1 MGMLDKRVALITG
14 AGAGIGKRIAL
25 SFADQGADI
34 ICLDLDRE
42 GLLAAVSEIE
52 SKGQKALGLVTDISD
67 IKGVSDAIDKS
78 LEKLDKIDILVN
90 NAGITRDN
98 LALRMS
104 EEDWDLVLKVNLK
117 GAFNCSKVVSKH
129 MIKNRFGRIINI
141 ASIIGIIGNAGQANY
156 AASKGGL
163 IALTKSLAK
172 EFASR
177 NINVNAIAPG
187 FIRTKM
193 TDALGDEV
201 KKKMLDGIT
210 LERFGEPDDVAKAAL
225 FLASDL
231 SDYITSQVIVVD
243 GGMIS

>member
-1 MGMLDKRVALITG
+1 MGMLDNRTALITG
-14 AGAGIGKRIAL
+14 AGGGIGERIAL
-25 SFADQGADI
+25 NFAQQGADI
-34 ICLDLDRE
+34 VCLDLDRE
-42 GLLAAVSEIE
+42 GLLNTVSMIE
-52 SKGQKALGLVTDISD
+52 SKGREALGLVSDISNLEE
-67 IKGVSDAIDKS
+67 VNDAVDKS
-78 LEKLDKIDILVN
+78 LEKFKKIDILVN

-98 LALRMS
+98 LLLRMN
-104 EEDWDLVLKVNLK
+104 EEDWDSVLKVNLK
-117 GAFNCSKVVSKH
+117 GAFICSKAVSKH
-129 MIKNRFGRIINI
+129 MIKSRYGRIINI

-187 FIRTKM
+187 FIKTKM
-193 TDALGDEV
+193 TDKLEAEV
-201 KKKMLDGIT
+201 KEKMLEGI
-210 LERFGEPDDVAKAAL
+210 LLKRFGDPDDVAKTAL

>member
-1 MGMLDKRVALITG
+1 MGMLDNRTALITG
-14 AGAGIGKRIAL
+14 AGGGIGERIAL
-25 SFADQGADI
+25 SFAQQGADI
-34 ICLDLDRE
+34 VCLDLDRE
-42 GLLAAVSEIE
+42 GLLNTVSMIE
-52 SKGQKALGLVTDISD
+52 SKGREALGLVSDISNLEE
-67 IKGVSDAIDKS
+67 VNDAVDKS
-78 LEKLDKIDILVN
+78 LEKFKKIDILVN

-98 LALRMS
+98 LLLRMN
-104 EEDWDLVLKVNLK
+104 EEDWDSVLKVNLK
-117 GAFNCSKVVSKH
+117 GAFICSKAVSKH
-129 MIKNRFGRIINI
+129 MIKSRYGRIINI

-187 FIRTKM
+187 FIKTKM
-193 TDALGDEV
+193 TDKLEAEV
-201 KKKMLDGIT
+201 KEKMLEGI
-210 LERFGEPDDVAKAAL
+210 LLKRFGDPDDVAKAAL
-225 FLASDL
+225 FLASEL

>member
-1 MGMLDKRVALITG
+1 MGMLDNRTALITG
-14 AGAGIGKRIAL
+14 AGGGIGERIAL
-25 SFADQGADI
+25 SFAQQGADI
-34 ICLDLDRE
+34 VCLDLDRE
-42 GLLAAVSEIE
+42 GLLNTVSMIE
-52 SKGQKALGLVTDISD
+52 SKGREALGLVSDISNLEE
-67 IKGVSDAIDKS
+67 VNDAVDKS
-78 LEKLDKIDILVN
+78 LEKFKKIDILVN

-98 LALRMS
+98 LLLRMN
-104 EEDWDLVLKVNLK
+104 EEDWDSVLKVNLK
-117 GAFNCSKVVSKH
+117 GAFICSKAVSKH
-129 MIKNRFGRIINI
+129 MIKSRYGRIINI

-187 FIRTKM
+187 FIKTKM
-193 TDALGDEV
+193 TDKLEAEV
-201 KKKMLDGIT
+201 KEKMLEGI
-210 LERFGEPDDVAKAAL
+210 LLKRFGDPDDVAKTAL

>member
-25 SFADQGADI
+25 NFADQGADI

-52 SKGQKALGLVTDISD
+52 SKGQKALGLVADISD

-78 LEKLDKIDILVN
+78 LEKFDKIDILVN

-98 LALRMS
+98 LLLRMS

-117 GAFNCSKVVSKH
+117 GAFNCSKAVSKH

-187 FIRTKM
+187 FIKTKM

-210 LERFGEPDDVAKAAL
+210 LKRFGEPDDVAKAAL

-231 SDYITSQVIVVD
+231 SNYITSQVIVVD

>member
-1 MGMLDKRVALITG
+1 MGMLDEKVALITG
-14 AGAGIGKRIAL
+14 AGRGIGRKIAL
-25 SFADQGADI
+25 IFADQGADI

-42 GLLAAVSEIE
+42 GLLNTVSEIE
-52 SKGQKALGLVTDISD
+52 SKGRKALGLISD
-67 IKGVSDAIDKS
+67 ISNLKEVEDALVKS
-78 LEKLDKIDILVN
+78 LEKFDKIDILIN

-98 LALRMS
+98 LLLRMS

-129 MIKNRFGRIINI
+129 MIKNRGGRIINI

-172 EFASR
+172 EFAPR

-193 TDALGDEV
+193 TDALGDGV
-201 KKKMLDGIT
+201 KAKMLDSIA
-210 LERFGEPDDVAKAAL
+210 LKRFGEPNDVANAAL
-225 FLASDL
+225 FLASNL

>member
-1 MGMLDKRVALITG
+1 MGMLDGKVALITG
-14 AGAGIGKRIAL
+14 AGRGIGERIAL
-25 SFADQGADI
+25 IFADQGADI

-42 GLLAAVSEIE
+42 GVLSTVSEIE
-52 SKGQKALGLVTDISD
+52 SKGRDALGLVSDISN
-67 IKGVSDAIDKS
+67 IKEVEDALVKS
-78 LEKLDKIDILVN
+78 LEKFDKIDILIN

-98 LALRMS
+98 LLLRMS
-104 EEDWDLVLKVNLK
+104 EDDWDLVLKVNLK
-117 GAFNCSKVVSKH
+117 GAFNCSKVISKH
-129 MIKNRFGRIINI
+129 MIKNRAGRIINI

-172 EFASR
+172 EFAPR

-193 TDALGDEV
+193 TDALSDEV
-201 KKKMLDGIT
+201 RAKMLDGIT
-210 LERFGEPDDVAKAAL
+210 LKRFGEPDDVAKTAL

>member
-52 SKGQKALGLVTDISD
+52 SKGQKALGLVADISD

-78 LEKLDKIDILVN
+78 LEKFDKIDILVN

-98 LALRMS
+98 LVLRMS

-201 KKKMLDGIT
+201 KKKMLDGIA
-210 LERFGEPDDVAKAAL
+210 LKRFGEPDDVAKAAL

-231 SDYITSQVIVVD
+231 SNYITSQVIVVD

>member
-52 SKGQKALGLVTDISD
+52 SKGQKALGLVADISD

-78 LEKLDKIDILVN
+78 LEKFDKIDILVN

-98 LALRMS
+98 LLLRMS

-117 GAFNCSKVVSKH
+117 GAFNCSKAVSKH

-187 FIRTKM
+187 FIKTKM

-201 KKKMLDGIT
+201 KKKMLDGIA
-210 LERFGEPDDVAKAAL
+210 LKRFGEPDDVAKAAL

-231 SDYITSQVIVVD
+231 SNYITSQVIVVD

>member
-78 LEKLDKIDILVN
+78 LEKFDKIDILVN

-98 LALRMS
+98 LVLRMS